1 MQATFDEY
9 AEIIEEDDDIG
20 DYSTA
25 ESRDYELGRTLVE
38 LTNVLGEGQ
47 FGDVHQGNYR
57 QADGSILP
65 VAVKT
70 CKEDNEDGMDKLLE
84 EALIMKQFEHPHIIQ
99 LIGICSDRPVFI
111 VMELAR
117 LGEMRAYLQNNQH
130 RLNLVT
136 LLTYAYQLSSAIS
149 YLESK
154 RFVHRDIAARN
165 VLVAEHKNVKL
176 ADFGLSRWVED
187 QSYYKGTGASLSAM
201 IIPSW

>member
-1 MQATFDEY
+1 MRASSGVNSFDEY
-9 AEIIEEDDDIG
+9 AEIIEEDDDLG

-25 ESRDYELGRTLVE
+25 ESHDFELSRSALE
-38 LTNVLGEGQ
+38 LTHVLGEGQ
-47 FGDVHQGNYR
+47 FGDVHQGHYR
-57 QADGSILP
+57 QPDGSVLP

-70 CKEDNEDGMDKLLE
+70 CKTDYEDGTEKLLE
-84 EALIMKQFEHPHIIQ
+84 EATIMKQFEHPHIIQ
-99 LIGICSDRPVFI
+99 LIGVCSDTPVFI

-130 RLNLVT
+130 RLNLLT
-136 LLTYAYQLSSAIS
+136 LLTYAFQLSSAIS
-149 YLESK
+149 YLENK

-187 QSYYKGTGASLSAM
+187 QSYYKGG
-201 IIPSW
+201 W